1 MPEAHPTTTVVLDI
15 AELRNHVGE
24 ALGSSAWHDVTQEDV
39 STFASL
45 TGDEQWIHVDPE
57 RAVSGPFGGTVAHGY
72 FTLALSTRFLD
83 QVVRITGASVVL
95 NYGSNRVRYPAPVPV
110 GSRLRAHL
118 EIAAVEEVTGGT
130 QVVYRLTYEID
141 GGTKPVCVAEIVF
154 RYYRDL
160 PAGRGR

>member
-1 MPEAHPTTTVVLDI
+1 MPEAHPTTTVLLDL
-15 AELRNHVGE
+15 AELGDHVGD
-24 ALGSSAWHDVTQEDV
+24 ALGSSAWHDVTQDEV

-45 TGDEQWIHVDPE
+45 TGDEQWIHVDPA
-57 RAVSGPFGGTVAHGY
+57 RAATGPFGSTVAHGY

-83 QVVRITGASVVL
+83 EVVRITGASVVL

-110 GSRLRAHL
+110 GSRLRAGV
-118 EIAAVEEVTGGT
+118 EIAAVDQVTGGI

-160 PAGRGR
+160 PARSAR